1 MPLRGRLVRTFFQRS
16 VEGWARATYRY
27 RWWIIPLM
35 LLLAAGPISQ
45 IRELTFDTSTEGLLA
60 ENDPVLASYNA
71 FRDQFGRDGHIIIA
85 IEPPEVFD
93 VAFLETLRA
102 FHREIEETVPKIQ
115 KVTSLINV
123 RNTRGVGDTLV
134 VEDLL
139 EELPR
144 TQQELETLRE
154 RVLRNALYE
163 NLVISRDGSVAAL
176 LIETDAYSSLP
187 PDGSGGKPAPDMEA
201 AFDEWGEDGADA
213 TPPPFLTGEENA
225 EIVQAVSEIIAR
237 YEGPAFRIHAS
248 GVPWVVQQ
256 LQSSMGRD
264 MKRFMGLA
272 IGVVAAFLF
281 LLFRRISAVV
291 LPLFAIGLSLLSTL
305 GLMGLLGIPITSTT
319 QILPSFLLAVGT
331 GYGVHLLV
339 VFFERFD
346 ESGDKEESLVYALG
360 HSGLP
365 ILMTALT
372 TSVGMLSFTAAELRP
387 IAMFGVF
394 VPLGVLMAFIYN
406 MVLLPALLAVFPM
419 LPKRAAVPSPMMNG
433 VDRVLVAAG
442 SVASRHPWPTV
453 AMAALVVVVS
463 LLGAMQIRFSHNSIS
478 WFPEEGSVRKS
489 SEYIDERLGGT
500 ISMEVV
506 IDTGRENG
514 LHDPE
519 VLNRIEAIDERTAQF
534 ARDGLAQIGKTV
546 SLLQI
551 VKETHRAL
559 NANDEAYYAI
569 PRERKLVA
577 QELLLFENSDPDDLE
592 DFVDSQFS
600 MARFTIKSHR
610 RDAYEDVE
618 FVKQAAAEYQRIMGD
633 EAEVVITG
641 LMPMVTR
648 AVLAVIRTL
657 TKSYALAFL
666 MITPLMM
673 LLIGSFRAGL
683 VSMVPN
689 LAPIII
695 TLGLMGWCGFP
706 MDIFTLLIGCIAIG
720 LAVDDTIHLIHSFQ
734 RYVGEHGDAEL
745 AVRQTLETTGKAL
758 LFTSLVLCS
767 SFFIFTA
774 SSMHNVFRFG
784 LLTGFTIA
792 TAFLFDILV
801 TPALLVLIART
812 RETRS

>member
-1 MPLRGRLVRTFFQRS
+1 VRTFFQRS
-16 VEGWARATYRY
+16 IEVWARATYRY
-27 RWWIIPLM
+27 RWWVIPLM
-35 LLLAAGPISQ
+35 FLLAAGPISQ
-45 IRELTFDTSTEGLLA
+45 IRGLTFDTSTEGLL
-60 ENDPVLASYNA
+60 EETDPVLINYNA

-93 VAFLETLRA
+93 LGFLATLRA
-102 FHREIEETVPKIQ
+102 FHREIEEKVPKIQ

-134 VEDLL
+134 VEDLM
-139 EELPR
+139 EEFPR
-144 TQQELETLRE
+144 TQQDLEALRE
-154 RVLRNALYE
+154 RVLRNPLYE
-163 NLVISRDGSVAAL
+163 NLVISRDGRVAAV
-176 LIETDAYSSLP
+176 LIQTDAYSSLP
-187 PDGSGGKPAPDMEA
+187 ANGSDGDPSSDMEA
-201 AFDEWGEDGADA
+201 AFDEWGEDSAEA

-225 EIVQAVSEIIAR
+225 EIVEAVSSIIAR

-264 MKRFMGLA
+264 MKRFMALA
-272 IGVVAAFLF
+272 IAVVAAFLF
-281 LLFRRISAVV
+281 LLFRRISAMI
-291 LPLFAIGLSLLSTL
+291 LPLFVIQLSLLSTL
-305 GLMGLLGIPITSTT
+305 GLMALLGIPITSTT
-319 QILPSFLLAVGT
+319 QIMPSFLLAVGT
-331 GYGVHLLV
+331 GYSVHLLV
-339 VFFERFD
+339 VFFERFN

-372 TSVGMLSFTAAELRP
+372 TMVGMLSFTAAELRP
-387 IAMFGVF
+387 IASFGVF
-394 VPLGVLMAFIYN
+394 VPMGVLMAFIYT
-406 MVLLPALLAVFPM
+406 MILLPALLAVFPM
-419 LPKRAAVPSPMMNG
+419 RPKRAPVSSPLLDG
-433 VDRVLVAAG
+433 IDRALVNAG

-453 AMAALVVVVS
+453 AVAALLVIVS
-463 LLGAMQIRFSHNSIS
+463 LLGAKQIQFSHNSGT
-478 WFPEEGSVRKS
+478 WFSKESDVRKS

-500 ISMEVV
+500 VSMEVV

-534 ARDGLAQIGKTV
+534 ERDGLVEVGKTV

-559 NANDEAYYAI
+559 NANDDAYYAI
-569 PRERKLVA
+569 PQQRKLLA

-600 MARFTIKSHR
+600 VARFTIKSHR
-610 RDAYEDVE
+610 RDAYEDVA

-689 LAPIII
+689 LSPIII

-745 AVRQTLETTGKAL
+745 AVRQTLQTTGKAL

-767 SFFIFTA
+767 SFFIFMA
-774 SSMHNVFRFG
+774 SSMNNLFRFG
-784 LLTGFTIA
+784 VLTGFTIA

-801 TPALLVLIART
+801 TPALLVLVSRT
-812 RETRS
+812 RKIQT